1 MTTMDRV
8 KPAVNGSRDRGE
20 PVPPEMLLDV
30 ARRVKE
36 QHSYLASDIV
46 KVNIMLVP
54 LPLSALDA
62 RSCIQTPDAALC
74 RSLAGM
80 TSSQINSSRHTGGQI
95 PRLASSSAAT
105 SLMSAS

>member
-1 MTTMDRV
+1 MDLV

-46 KVNIMLVP
+46 KVNIIMLVSP
-54 LPLSALDA
+54 FPFS
-62 RSCIQTPDAALC
+62 I
-74 RSLAGM
+74 
-80 TSSQINSSRHTGGQI
+80 
-95 PRLASSSAAT
+95 
-105 SLMSAS
+105 